1 MPQAQIIT
9 RARLKTP
16 KAAAVAGIL
25 FSVLLMAIILLLRIS
40 IPADPLDAGAWL
52 TASSGPVALALNL
65 LPVAGISF
73 LWFIGVLRDR
83 LGMREDRFFATVFFG
98 SGLLFLAMLFAAGAV
113 IGAILLIFPAEPNAM
128 LNSTT
133 LHIARALAYNLINI
147 YAIKMASVFM
157 ISTSTVTIYTG
168 MAPRWMAL
176 LGFALALVLLGGS
189 YYIAWSVVV
198 LPLWVLLISV
208 HILVG
213 NLRAL
218 RKRAAQSPAS
228 LSGEP

>member
-1 MPQAQIIT
+1 MSQGEIIT
-9 RARLKTP
+9 RARLRTP

-40 IPADPLDAGAWL
+40 IPTDPLDAGAWL
-52 TASSGPVALALNL
+52 GANSGPVALALNL
-65 LPVAGISF
+65 LPVAGVSF

-83 LGMREDRFFATVFFG
+83 LGLREDRFFATVFFG

-113 IGAILLIFPAEPNAM
+113 IGAILLVFAAEPNQM

-147 YAIKMASVFM
+147 YAIKMAGVFM

-176 LGFALALVLLGGS
+176 LGFTLALILLIGS

-198 LPLWVLLISV
+198 LPLWVLLISI
-208 HILVG
+208 HILLD
-213 NLRAL
+213 NLRGT
-218 RKRAAQSPAS
+218 AAAAS
-228 LSGEP
+228 EPTASGG